1 MSKYQRM
8 DTRINQKERDE
19 DIQKQQK
26 THKTN
31 TSLLEITDGEKKTDK
46 PIKATSSRHN
56 ET

>member
-8 DTRINQKERDE
+8 DTRINQNETDE

-31 TSLLEITDGEKKTDK
+31 TSLVDITDGEKN
-46 PIKATSSRHN
+46 R
-56 ET
+56 

>member
-1 MSKYQRM
+1 M